1 MVSSERRIRA
11 SSFPPWRNPF
21 GRDDNQRENIASK
34 PPDPIN
40 RVGLYCIC
48 RFLSTTLPYDMIR
61 KLGVSLS
68 LFLVLTSVLATAQY
82 TDRKAMDDLGGPKEF
97 AARRAE
103 LAAKLKTGYVL
114 LFAKT
119 QEPPAAHYREDNDF
133 YYYTGLSDPGAI
145 MLMDVATQRVTIFEP
160 QQSPREIQVYG
171 ANLLG
176 MPKDQQKE
184 LGYPGV
190 APLQALDSGLA
201 FLFGNGVDN
210 TLWVRLGFADKP
222 DGARF
227 ETGRD
232 YAAEYNNPYGQN
244 LPGDRDAL
252 VKLRE
257 RYPAATFRDITGT
270 IDEMRNIK
278 RPGEIEVL
286 RKVGRISALG
296 DMQAIEIAHPNMYE
310 YQIEAEAEYVFRNA
324 GAQGLAY
331 PAIVGSGVHANTW
344 HYFFNRDQIQP
355 GSIVVFDFAADL
367 DHMTMDITRTFNI
380 DGKFTPEQ
388 AKAYNIDL
396 EGQKAVIA
404 MLKVGNTYEQAA
416 DAGKAVF
423 EKGGVGSQWMG
434 FPGHFVGLATHD
446 VMLPKGPIKA
456 GQVVT
461 VEPILEYPDKHWH
474 FRAEDTILITENGPE
489 ILSSAIPKEMTDVE
503 KLVGSQPAPQVVK

>member
-1 MVSSERRIRA
+1 
-11 SSFPPWRNPF
+11 
-21 GRDDNQRENIASK
+21 
-34 PPDPIN
+34 
-40 RVGLYCIC
+40 
-48 RFLSTTLPYDMIR
+48 MIR
-61 KLGVSLS
+61 HSGITLA
-68 LFLVLTSVLATAQY
+68 LFLVLSSLFATAQY
-82 TDRKAMDDLGGPKEF
+82 TDVDAMNDLGGPKEF

-145 MLMDVATQRVTIFEP
+145 LLMDVEKQRVLIFEP

-176 MPKDQQKE
+176 MSKDEQKA
-184 LGYPGV
+184 LGYPIV
-190 APLQALDSGLA
+190 LPLPNLDPTLA
-201 FLFGNGVDN
+201 FVYGSGQENV
-210 TLWVRLGFADKP
+210 LWVRLGFADKP

-232 YAAEYNNPYGQN
+232 YAAEYNNPYGQD

-252 VKLRE
+252 VKLRQ
-257 RYPAATFRDITGT
+257 RYPAADIRDLTPAM
-270 IDEMRNIK
+270 DQMRNIK

-286 RKVGRISALG
+286 RRNGRISALG
-296 DMQAIEIAHPNMYE
+296 DMQAIEMAHPNMYE

-331 PAIVGSGVHANTW
+331 PAIVGSGIHANTW
-344 HYFFNRDQIQP
+344 HYFFNRDQIKP

-380 DGKFTPEQ
+380 DGKFTAEQ
-388 AKAYNIDL
+388 AKWYNVDL
-396 EGQKAVIA
+396 ECQKAVIE
-404 MLKVGNTYEQAA
+404 MLRVGNTYEQAA
-416 DAGKAVF
+416 DAGKKVF
-423 EKGGVGSQWMG
+423 DREGIGSQWYG
-434 FPGHFVGLATHD
+434 WPGHFVGLATHD
-446 VMLPKGPIKA
+446 VMMAKGPILA

-461 VEPILEYPDKHWH
+461 VEPIVEFPDKHWH
-474 FRAEDTILITENGPE
+474 FRVEDTILITANGAE
-489 ILSSAIPKEMTDVE
+489 VLSASVPKEISDVE
-503 KLVGSQPAPQVVK
+503 KLVGTKPAAEPVK